1 MAKRKEDEDSGESN
15 HLAKRKAQC
24 PGKGQ
29 TAVFKGIGSFF
40 LHVPLVYDFSRSH
53 VASLC
58 ARSRYKPSDPDS
70 SRCLP
75 RLDPVHGSS
84 SSSRAVPCQHF
95 IDFCPHSLCVLLF
108 SELLNIFQ
116 RVRPIPVFSG
126 FPFFFLLKV

>member
-1 MAKRKEDEDSGESN
+1 MAETRQRERKTEDSGGSN
-15 HLAKRKAQC
+15 HLAQRKAHC
-24 PGKGQ
+24 CGKGQ

-40 LHVPLVYDFSRSH
+40 LQVPLAYDFSRSH

-84 SSSRAVPCQHF
+84 SSSCAVPCQHF
-95 IDFCPHSLCVLLF
+95 SDFCPHSLCVTILRTIKDF
-108 SELLNIFQ
+108 SESETYPSL
-116 RVRPIPVFSG
+116 
-126 FPFFFLLKV
+126 